1 MHQTTQ
7 TSTKHLHQDRQV
19 WPSAQ
24 ETQRLLTRGNSM
36 RSATISALISR
47 TARKLFVTLD

>member
-7 TSTKHLHQDRQV
+7 TSTKPGHQDRHA

-24 ETQRLLTRGNSM
+24 ETQRLLARGNSM
-36 RSATISALISR
+36 RAATISDLISR
-47 TARKLFVTLD
+47 TARKLFVTLN

>member
-7 TSTKHLHQDRQV
+7 TGTKSYHQDRQA

-24 ETQRLLTRGNSM
+24 QTQRLLARGNSM